1 MQKSFK
7 KLFTESSTES
17 LKVGD
22 ITLTGNIKDK
32 NKAKKLIGKYDW
44 YFEAIDNGEQ
54 YQTAKKNNKKILEEL
69 KKLGVTKIENPKYSF
84 FGTNGKTIDL

>member
-1 MQKSFK
+1 MFK
-7 KLFTESSTES
+7 EILTESSTEL

-22 ITLTGNIKDK
+22 IILSGNIKDK
-32 NKAKKLIGKYDW
+32 NKAKKLISEYDW

-54 YQTAKKNNKKILEEL
+54 YQIAKKNNKKILEAL

-84 FGTNGKTIDL
+84 FGTKGKTIEL